1 MLRKIIGPVIVLS
14 MLSLNSYAD
23 EPFIYPQ
30 EGQDAQQIQ
39 EDKFECYGWATE
51 QSGFDPM
58 QRPTASTPPP
68 QQTQGPSTGRS
79 VALGAA
85 VGGLGGAIGGEFG
98 KGAAAGAAVGLLGG
112 GIRSKSHQTSQ
123 QQQQKEWAQQQTAEY
138 NRNRDNYNRAF
149 SACMEGRGYT
159 VR

>member
-1 MLRKIIGPVIVLS
+1 MRKKILCLVAIFSFCSLS
-14 MLSLNSYAD
+14 SYAN

-30 EGQDAQQIQ
+30 QGQDAQQIQ
-39 EDKFECYGWATE
+39 KDKFECYGWATE

-58 QRPTASTPPP
+58 QRPTASSAPP

-79 VALGAA
+79 VVRGAA
-85 VGGLGGAIGGEFG
+85 IGGLGGSIGGEFG

-112 GIRSKSHQTSQ
+112 GIRNKSHQTSQ
-123 QQQQKEWAQQQTAEY
+123 QQQQKEWAQQQAAEY

-149 SACMEGRGYT
+149 GACMEGRGYT